1 MKRRRLVLLVLAA
14 AVAVVPETATALSA
28 ERIARRVDAVLE
40 RPELAGA
47 ICAVEVRDLPDGKT
61 VFTHLAGKSLRPA
74 SVQKLITTAAA
85 LDAFSPAARIRTTV
99 ETAAR
104 LDADGRLI
112 GDLFLVGRG
121 DPNLSGRFFEGRITA
136 PFEVL
141 ADALVAAGVREVEGR
156 LVGHEGLFVG
166 DRRGDA
172 WTWQDLVWWYGA
184 EVSALSFND
193 NCADLEVAPGE
204 RPGDPIRVRRQP
216 VSAYYEVASD
226 AVTSPAGSED
236 DLTLIPALG
245 SNRIR
250 LAGSYPIGAPTR
262 TLHVALEDP
271 ALYATTVFS
280 EVLEAHGIRH
290 AGPVATTSLPLP
302 EETRVLAAYEGRP
315 LAEVVTEINKES
327 QNLHAEMLLRLLGWQ
342 HGGEGSAEAGLEAVV
357 NFLKRLGVDVEGFDL
372 RDGSGLSRSNLVTV
386 HGLVRLLVA
395 MDRHPQAAAFRAS
408 LPIAGVDGT
417 LEHRLSGL
425 GARVLA
431 KTGTLDHTSA
441 LAGYVSR
448 RDEQRLAFA
457 VILDNHTGPA
467 GEAIAAVDDIARAL
481 LD

>member
-1 MKRRRLVLLVLAA
+1 MKRRTWALVALAA
-14 AVAVVPETATALSA
+14 AVAAVPSPATALSA
-28 ERIARRVDAVLE
+28 ERIARRVDSVLE

-47 ICAVEVRDLPDGKT
+47 ICAVEVRELPDGKM
-61 VFTHLAGKSLRPA
+61 VFAHLAGKSLRPA
-74 SVQKLITTAAA
+74 SVQKLITTSAA
-85 LDAFSPAARIRTTV
+85 LDAFGPVARIRTTV
-99 ETAAR
+99 ETVGR
-104 LDADGRLI
+104 LDANGRLI

-121 DPNLSGRFFEGRITA
+121 DPNLSGRFFEERITA
-136 PFEVL
+136 PLDAL

-166 DRRGDA
+166 DRRGDS

-193 NCADLEVAPGE
+193 NCADLEVTPGE

-216 VSAYYEVASD
+216 VSAYYAVESS
-226 AVTSPAGSED
+226 AVTSPSGSED
-236 DLTLIPALG
+236 ELTLVPALG

-271 ALYATTVFS
+271 ARYATTVFS
-280 EVLEAHGIRH
+280 EVLEARGIRH

-302 EETRVLAAYEGRP
+302 EGTRVLAVYEGRP
-315 LAEVVTEINKES
+315 LAEVITEINKES

-342 HGGEGSAEAGLEAVV
+342 RCGEGSVEAGLQAVRD
-357 NFLKRLGVDVEGFDL
+357 FLKRLGVDVDGLDL
-372 RDGSGLSRSNLVTV
+372 RDGSGLSRSNLVTA
-386 HGLVRLLVA
+386 HGLVGLLVA
-395 MDRHPQAAAFRAS
+395 MDHHPQASVFRAS
-408 LPIAGVDGT
+408 LPLAGVDGT
-417 LEHRLSGL
+417 LERRLSGAR
-425 GARVLA
+425 ARVLA

-441 LAGYVSR
+441 LAGYVNR
-448 RDEQRLAFA
+448 RDGRRLAFA

-467 GEAIAAVDDIARAL
+467 REAIAAVDAIAQAL